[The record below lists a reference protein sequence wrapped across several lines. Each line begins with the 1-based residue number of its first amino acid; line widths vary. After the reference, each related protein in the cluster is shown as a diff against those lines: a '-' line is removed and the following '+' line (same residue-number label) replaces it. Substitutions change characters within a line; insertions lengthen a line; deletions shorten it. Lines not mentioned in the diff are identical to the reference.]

1 MALSLHE
8 SFDRCCRL
16 CAEEQE
22 VTIMIFSA
30 EAEAMLLQNKLN
42 KYLLIEIVCEFI
54 DTARKAQE
62 VLLNQSIILDQFTPQ
77 KCVVLSKTDIKPEP
91 ADSDDENLVTEM
103 EISVDPM
110 MVLQNSDSMQ
120 SPNIEDNNE
129 QVEDITHLHSVD
141 GENVTIKLIK
151 RGDAPA
157 DKSEESKGK
166 GKPFPCITCKRSFFT
181 ELALKNHSWIHF
193 NEDRVNKMFKCGTC
207 AESFDYKCDLI
218 LHLKKHKTNGL
229 CTLCGRCNE
238 RPYNCHLCKKSFKRN
253 QDLKFHINQH
263 TGDKPYQCPFCDK
276 SFASSGNC
284 YSHRSRMHPGRRVDG
299 KIRRRIPVSTGALQ
313 TRPVSNNLI
322 LNPRP
327 IAPKPS
333 PATTP
338 RVQQLT
344 SSHDGYLTFL
354 TCLYDLFKLLHLQ
367 VLTTMSTNELSNHRR
382 MARQNGIVQPLLTDL
397 YQITM
402 AYAYWKSDKVNDVAV
417 FDLFFR
423 TNPFQG
429 EFTIFAGL
437 EECLKFLENFH
448 YSDSDIEYLIQTLP
462 DNIEPDFFAYLR
474 ELTCKDITLSAIEE
488 GSVVFPRVPL
498 LRVEGPLII
507 AQLLETTLLT
517 LVNFASLMAT
527 NAARYRMVAGKN
539 VSLLEFGL
547 RRAQGPDGGFDG
559 TSNVLAGKMFNIPVR
574 GTHAHSFVTSFS
586 TLADLSSVVLRHA
599 ETQKQCNLLEL
610 ATEWRKRVSAIMDVS
625 TEEASDGELAA
636 LISYALAF
644 PSGFLAL
651 VDTYDVKRSGLLNFC
666 AVALALHDC
675 GYRAIGIRIDSGDLA
690 YLSVLSRDT
699 FAKVA
704 DTLKLPW
711 FRKLTIV
718 ASNDINEETILSLNE
733 QGHKIDCFGIGTHLV
748 TCQRQPA
755 LGCVYKLVEING
767 QPRIKLSQDVGK
779 VTIPGHKEAYRLF
792 GADGH
797 ALIDLLQR
805 SLEPPP
811 KVGQKVLCRHPFQE
825 SKRAYVI
832 PSKVEHL
839 YKVCWKDGR
848 ICTLPKPL
856 SEVRERVQ
864 SSLKTLRQD
873 IKRNL
878 NPTPYKVAVS
888 DDLYIFI
895 HDLWLQNAP
904 IGELS

>member
-1 MALSLHE
+1 MSSEDLPT
-8 SFDRCCRL
+8 R
-16 CAEEQE
+16 
-22 VTIMIFSA
+22 
-30 EAEAMLLQNKLN
+30 
-42 KYLLIEIVCEFI
+42 
-54 DTARKAQE
+54 RK
-62 VLLNQSIILDQFTPQ
+62 
-77 KCVVLSKTDIKPEP
+77 
-91 ADSDDENLVTEM
+91 
-103 EISVDPM
+103 
-110 MVLQNSDSMQ
+110 
-120 SPNIEDNNE
+120 
-129 QVEDITHLHSVD
+129 
-141 GENVTIKLIK
+141 
-151 RGDAPA
+151 
-157 DKSEESKGK
+157 
-166 GKPFPCITCKRSFFT
+166 
-181 ELALKNHSWIHF
+181 
-193 NEDRVNKMFKCGTC
+193 
-207 AESFDYKCDLI
+207 
-218 LHLKKHKTNGL
+218 
-229 CTLCGRCNE
+229 
-238 RPYNCHLCKKSFKRN
+238 
-253 QDLKFHINQH
+253 
-263 TGDKPYQCPFCDK
+263 
-276 SFASSGNC
+276 
-284 YSHRSRMHPGRRVDG
+284 
-299 KIRRRIPVSTGALQ
+299 
-313 TRPVSNNLI
+313 
-322 LNPRP
+322 
-327 IAPKPS
+327 
-333 PATTP
+333 
-338 RVQQLT
+338 
-344 SSHDGYLTFL
+344 
-354 TCLYDLFKLLHLQ
+354 
-367 VLTTMSTNELSNHRR
+367 

-402 AYAYWKSDKVNDVAV
+402 AYAYWKSARVNDRAV

-423 TNPFQG
+423 TNPFHG

-448 YSDSDIEYLIQTLP
+448 YSDSDIEYLTQTLP
-462 DNIEPDFFAYLR
+462 GNIEPEFFTYLKSI
-474 ELTCKDITLSAIEE
+474 TCKDIKLSAIEE

-547 RRAQGPDGGFDG
+547 RRAQGPDGGLSASKYAYVGGFDG
-559 TSNVLAGKMFNIPVR
+559 TSNVLAGKMFNIPVK

-586 TLADLSSVVLRHA
+586 TLDDIHTVSLRHA
-599 ETQKQCNLLEL
+599 ETGATLDLLEL
-610 ATEWRKRVSAIMDVS
+610 SLEWRRRVSAVIDIS
-625 TEEASDGELAA
+625 PEAASEGELAA

-651 VDTYDVKRSGLLNFC
+651 VDTYDVKRYNFQGLQSRHRQRMNGHSGYNSNCGTNGPVQNSPIPLTHGTSTVERTLRSGLLNFA
-666 AVALALHDC
+666 AVALALNDC
-675 GYRAIGIRIDSGDLA
+675 GYRAVGIRIDSGDLA
-690 YLSVLSRDT
+690 YLSVLARET
-699 FAKVA
+699 FEKVA
-704 DTLKLPW
+704 DAFQLPW
-711 FRKLTIV
+711 FAKLTIV

-805 SLEPPP
+805 SSEPPP
-811 KVGQKVLCRHPFQE
+811 EVGQKVLCRHPFQE

-839 YKVCWKDGR
+839 YKEYWSDGR
-848 ICTLPKPL
+848 ICTMPKPL
-856 SEVRERVQ
+856 SEVRERVHL
-864 SSLKTLRQD
+864 SLRTLRQD

-888 DDLYIFI
+888 DDLYSFI